1 MSRLEL
7 KKVFNLLII
16 SEVKIRKY
24 IKSDEYENWATKAQN
39 ARLPGGPP
47 SDGPTGDAPPSDG
60 PPSDGPSKDDSPTD
74 DMDAR
79 TDDF

>member
-24 IKSDEYENWATKAQN
+24 IKSDEFENLTTKAQN

-47 SDGPTGDAPPSDG
+47 GDG
-60 PPSDGPSKDDSPTD
+60 PPSDAPTGDGPSKDDSPTD
-74 DMDAR
+74 DMVAR